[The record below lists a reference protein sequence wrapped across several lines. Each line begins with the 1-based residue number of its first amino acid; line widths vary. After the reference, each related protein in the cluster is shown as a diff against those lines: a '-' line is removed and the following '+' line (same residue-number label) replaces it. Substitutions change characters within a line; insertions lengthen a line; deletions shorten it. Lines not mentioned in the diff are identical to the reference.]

1 MNHHTLEVDLKD
13 LIVWNDELA
22 QKVQEQPGEMVPLV
36 RPSIALGG
44 RLACADVG
52 QLESALLR
60 FARQLLHPTN
70 AEGGAS
76 TSTQTI
82 PDMQVTI
89 RSGAN
94 LVPFRELNVR
104 ISQPFHD
111 FLDSQL
117 TFRQTP

>member
-36 RPSIALGG
+36 SSHPRN
-44 RLACADVG
+44 LARAQTDE

-76 TSTQTI
+76 TSAQTV

-94 LVPFRELNVR
+94 LVPFR
-104 ISQPFHD
+104 D
-111 FLDSQL
+111 L
-117 TFRQTP
+117 TVS